1 VAYSEKVLDHYE
13 NPRNVGKFD
22 EDDTVGTG
30 MVGAPACGDVMRL
43 QIKVNEEGIIE
54 DAKFKTY
61 GCFVGNTTVNTPT
74 KGVKMKDLKVG
85 DEVLSWN
92 GTVIIPNKIKE
103 IITRYVNVD
112 DLLIVEFQREQHRD
126 GMKPNT
132 FKLICTREHVFW
144 NANNKPILAKD
155 LVEGQEL
162 YEITEYELR
171 KLTNIRHR
179 SDFKQMLSERMYEHN
194 KNFDHSTLPQ
204 NQPGYVCKDPE
215 LRSHRASEAGK
226 RNWSNTEYVEN
237 WKKGMASI
245 DRNRI
250 TNIEQRFIDLFEE
263 HNVAAKYSAGKV
275 WIQTEDGP
283 ASPDFVV
290 PGKKKCIEV
299 YTKNMPKFM
308 EDRSE
313 DSDYVKRRSKQLSTA
328 GYDTLCIAI
337 EDIDTSIA
345 DIQNF
350 IHNGMKIVSIKPV
363 THGNELRGVE
373 RNEQR
378 QCKVYDLKL
387 EDGAHVYFTN
397 RVGSHNC
404 GSAIASSSLLTEMVK
419 GKTLDEANEIRNTD
433 LATELALPPVKIH
446 CSVLAEDAIKAAI
459 EDYRKKHDNS

>member
-1 VAYSEKVLDHYE
+1 MAYSEQVLDHYE